1 MRFKVAVVLLL
12 MILSTTISTANPG
25 GKGDS
30 VRSRDCAGSCHGSS
44 STNGVSD
51 AELDIQYPDEVYA
64 GLLMEI
70 ETTISF
76 AEVSSNNMVGMTLLV
91 NEDGAKDLPANDG
104 WEVVTDP
111 NGGTNNYVEIIDSFS
126 INSMVDRTWTL
137 RAPSSPGVYE
147 LYLAIQHGTPDGGVA
162 MTGISDA
169 KQVVVSEV
177 PENLPRLAPEWEP
190 VNTRLIGEET
200 EITLQT
206 LNTESAT
213 VELKNGG
220 EVITIPVV
228 DNKFTI
234 PAAVNPGA
242 VEWRVIMEGEGPT
255 QHSPWFRITAQEPGW
270 EVDEFA
276 LYLQGFALFVLG
288 IGLVVL
294 QRSKGE
300 DIEPSKYDNTADVAS
315 QFGRIQNTSPAMVEL
330 PSAGPPIPE
339 QGLPEGW
346 TMEQWEYYGQEHLDN
361 LARGGHQ

>member
-44 STNGVSD
+44 STNGVSG

-76 AEVSSNNMVGMTLLV
+76 AEVSSNNMVGMTLLI

-126 INSMVDRTWTL
+126 INSMVERTWTL

-147 LYLAIQHGTPDGGVA
+147 LYLAVQHGTPDGGVA

-177 PENLPRLAPEWEP
+177 PENLPRLSPDWEP
-190 VNTRLIGEET
+190 VNTRLIGEAT

-206 LNTESAT
+206 LNTDSAT
-213 VELKNGG
+213 VALKNGG

-228 DNKFTI
+228 DDKFTI
-234 PAAVNPGA
+234 PAAVNPGV

-255 QHSPWFRITAQEPGW
+255 QQSPWFRIAAQEPGW

-276 LYLQGFALFVLG
+276 LYLQGFALFILC

-294 QRSKGE
+294 QRPKGE
-300 DIEPSKYDNTADVAS
+300 EIESSKYDNTADVAS
-315 QFGRIQNTSPAMVEL
+315 QFGRIQGSSPAMVDL
-330 PSAGPPIPE
+330 PTTGPPIPE
-339 QGLPEGW
+339 GGLPEGW

>member
-1 MRFKVAVVLLL
+1 MLHLAL
-12 MILSTTISTANPG
+12 
-25 GKGDS
+25 
-30 VRSRDCAGSCHGSS
+30 
-44 STNGVSD
+44 
-51 AELDIQYPDEVYA
+51 E
-64 GLLMEI
+64 
-70 ETTISF
+70 
-76 AEVSSNNMVGMTLLV
+76 
-91 NEDGAKDLPANDG
+91 
-104 WEVVTDP
+104 
-111 NGGTNNYVEIIDSFS
+111 
-126 INSMVDRTWTL
+126 
-137 RAPSSPGVYE
+137 VYE
-147 LYLAIQHGTPDGGVA
+147 LYLAVQHGSPDGGVA

-206 LNTESAT
+206 LNTDSAT

-220 EVITIPVV
+220 EVISIPVI

-242 VEWRVIMEGEGPT
+242 VEWRVVMEGEGPT

-288 IGLVVL
+288 VGLVVL

-300 DIEPSKYDNTADVAS
+300 EIEPSKYDNTADVAS
-315 QFGRIQNTSPAMVEL
+315 QFGRIQNTSPVVVEQT
-330 PSAGPPIPE
+330 SEGPPLPE
-339 QGLPEGW
+339 GGLPEGW
-346 TMEQWEYYGQEHLDN
+346 TMEQWAYYGQEHLDN

>member
-1 MRFKVAVVLLL
+1 
-12 MILSTTISTANPG
+12 
-25 GKGDS
+25 
-30 VRSRDCAGSCHGSS
+30 
-44 STNGVSD
+44 
-51 AELDIQYPDEVYA
+51 
-64 GLLMEI
+64 
-70 ETTISF
+70 
-76 AEVSSNNMVGMTLLV
+76 
-91 NEDGAKDLPANDG
+91 
-104 WEVVTDP
+104 
-111 NGGTNNYVEIIDSFS
+111 
-126 INSMVDRTWTL
+126 
-137 RAPSSPGVYE
+137 
-147 LYLAIQHGTPDGGVA
+147 

-177 PENLPRLAPEWEP
+177 PENLPRLAPEWDP

-206 LNTESAT
+206 LNTDSAT

-228 DNKFTI
+228 DDQFTI
-234 PAAVNPGA
+234 PAAVNPGV

-288 IGLVVL
+288 AGLVVL
-294 QRSKGE
+294 QRPKGE
-300 DIEPSKYDNTADVAS
+300 EIEASKYDNTSDVTS
-315 QFGRIQNTSPAMVEL
+315 QFGRIQGSSPAMVEL
-330 PSAGPPIPE
+330 PTTGPPIPE
-339 QGLPEGW
+339 SGLPEGW